1 MFIKYIII
9 YQDFQKQTFFFPRV
23 NNLYGY
29 KSLSYLGCKLWE
41 ELPRNLNDQSYLGEF
56 QYGLKDNLLKGN
68 QKKIKQK
75 NYIPLVKLTS
85 LYWCLYLTF
94 WADCC
99 WSHILGVSR
108 AVFVLAG
115 FIIITILFLLYKIL
129 EFCFILFDIVTNN

>member
-1 MFIKYIII
+1 M
-9 YQDFQKQTFFFPRV
+9 

-41 ELPRNLNDQSYLGEF
+41 KLPRNLNDQSYLGEF

-94 WADCC
+94 
-99 WSHILGVSR
+99 
-108 AVFVLAG
+108 
-115 FIIITILFLLYKIL
+115 
-129 EFCFILFDIVTNN
+129 

>member
-1 MFIKYIII
+1 M
-9 YQDFQKQTFFFPRV
+9 

-94 WADCC
+94 
-99 WSHILGVSR
+99 
-108 AVFVLAG
+108 
-115 FIIITILFLLYKIL
+115 
-129 EFCFILFDIVTNN
+129 